1 MYIRD
6 KEINCNGDISGEM
19 RFQNRQ
25 LQTGSVDSVFYFF
38 MKGEKKKQKNE
49 VCSRTAI

>member
-1 MYIRD
+1 MTFNLVPKSCAYLYVKETEIYVDEAKMYIRD

-25 LQTGSVDSVFYFF
+25 L
-38 MKGEKKKQKNE
+38 
-49 VCSRTAI
+49 